1 MGNMRTGTE
10 IVNPCILSFKNYL
23 LINPLIDSKSIT
35 LTIPLC
41 MLLPSARGFFVL
53 QIFLLLISYNLN
65 DLIIL

>member
-1 MGNMRTGTE
+1 MRTGTE

-23 LINPLIDSKSIT
+23 LINSLIDSKSIT
-35 LTIPLC
+35 LTISLC